1 MGIINIYSETKLRS
15 EVSDLSASD
24 YFVNTYGKTHMRST
38 AYILG
43 VLAGY
48 FAFYVHKKQ

>member
-1 MGIINIYSETKLRS
+1 MNFLHSEIA
-15 EVSDLSASD
+15 DLSAND

-43 VLAGY
+43 IMIGFIVY
-48 FAFYVHKKQ
+48 QIHKKK